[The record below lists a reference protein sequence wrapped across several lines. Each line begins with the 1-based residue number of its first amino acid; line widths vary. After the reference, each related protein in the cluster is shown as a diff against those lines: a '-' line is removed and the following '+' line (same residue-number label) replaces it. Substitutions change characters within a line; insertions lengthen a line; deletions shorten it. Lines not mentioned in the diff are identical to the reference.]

1 LVEHP
6 LGKGEVSGS
15 NPDGGF
21 SQSERTMPN
30 VKQVILYRKDLNM
43 RKGKIAAQV
52 AHASLKVFFDRR
64 LEEDSQIMK
73 VPLNP
78 AMQEWVCGSF
88 AKIVLSVADEEDLLE
103 AYRLANE
110 AGLPVALIKDSG
122 HTEFKAPCPEC
133 DGDPTCKTC
142 EGVGRINVPTH
153 TTVAIGP
160 APSEAIDLITGPSGL
175 VKTKLV

>member
-1 LVEHP
+1 
-6 LGKGEVSGS
+6 
-15 NPDGGF
+15 
-21 SQSERTMPN
+21 MPN

-52 AHASLKVFFDRR
+52 AHASLKVFLIRS
-64 LEEDSQIMK
+64 LPKDSENPWLVQI
-73 VPLNP
+73 PLDQP
-78 AMQEWVCGSF
+78 MREWVEGGF

-142 EGVGRINVPTH
+142 EGVGRVNVPTH

-160 APSEAIDLITGPSGL
+160 APSEDIDRITGPSGL